1 MSGGKKRQIKAEESF
16 QTGQLNAMCD
26 CELDH
31 GHGGKK
37 LYKKS
42 YYLHN

>member
-31 GHGGKK
+31 GHGGEKAI
-37 LYKKS
+37 
-42 YYLHN
+42 